1 MVTSMSWRFNYTY
14 LTYWR
19 VGFSDSE
26 FIACFNIMDMSNE
39 AGVSLKIVSLVLIL
53 IKFFVN
59 FRKDKTQLSVKID
72 YAWCTSKMIVYC
84 VTYNNMLVLNHE

>member
-1 MVTSMSWRFNYTY
+1 
-14 LTYWR
+14 
-19 VGFSDSE
+19 
-26 FIACFNIMDMSNE
+26 MDMSNE

-72 YAWCTSKMIVYC
+72 YA
-84 VTYNNMLVLNHE
+84 